1 MGARKAL
8 AQMPWSKHLVEPQID
23 ETAYVHS
30 FANVVGDVRINA
42 GVRIAPGSSIR
53 ADEGTPFWLGKNV
66 LIQHGVV
73 VHGLEAGR
81 VLGDDQQE
89 YSVWIGAGS
98 CVAHLAMLHGPVY
111 IGSQCFIGFRS
122 TVFNARVGQGAI
134 VMMHS
139 LVQNVEIPP
148 GKLVPSGAMITQQS
162 QADSLPDV
170 QDGDRQL
177 AQQIAAMQGQA
188 SSVGQVVE
196 TARPGTETP
205 YSAVTPVT
213 ETPYINSTD
222 IMSINSDISN
232 QIRSLL
238 AQGYSIGGE
247 HASERR
253 FKTKSWQTCGT
264 AEGYRPEQVI
274 TTVEGWL
281 QENVGEYVRLIGI
294 DQGAKRR
301 VVEVIIQR
309 PGDTPGAPSRVTTTI
324 RHAASTSGQRPAS
337 SQASLAGDTA
347 NQLRALIH
355 QGCKIGIEHA
365 GVRRFKTSSW
375 LTGGTI
381 SSHRESD
388 ALQELNRFI
397 ADHPNEYVRIIGIDP
412 NVKRRLAEVVVHRPD
427 GNGSASTASSASTS
441 TSSSS
446 FSTATSSSPSTG
458 GLTPDVVETIRGLL
472 ASGYGI
478 GTEHTD
484 KRRFKAKS
492 WKSCPI
498 LTTTRES
505 EVLRAL
511 EGCLTD
517 HAGEYVRIIGIDR
530 DAKRRVLEQ
539 IIQRPGDGAIANGAS
554 LAQSNG
560 SSKASDSS
568 FSSYGGGNGNGYSNS
583 AVRLDGDVINQVRS
597 LLAQGFK
604 IGTEHTDKRRF
615 KAKSWQSCAPIN
627 STHESEVLRALEGC
641 LADHNGEYVR
651 LLCIDPAAK
660 RRVLEKIIQ
669 RP

>member
-1 MGARKAL
+1 MGSRKAL
-8 AQMPWSKHLVEPQID
+8 APMPWSKHLVDPQID

-30 FANVVGDVRINA
+30 FANVVGDVRISA
-42 GVRIAPGSSIR
+42 GVKIAPGSSLR
-53 ADEGTPFWLGKNV
+53 ADEGTPFWLGENT

-89 YSVWIGAGS
+89 YSVWIGPGS
-98 CVAHLAMLHGPVY
+98 CVAHLAMIHGPVY

-134 VMMHS
+134 VMMHA

-162 QADSLPDV
+162 QVDNLPDV
-170 QDGDRQL
+170 QDSDRQF
-177 AQQIAAMQGQA
+177 AQHIAALQGQV
-188 SSVGQVVE
+188 SSVGQAVE
-196 TARPGTETP
+196 PPRRSPETP
-205 YSAVTPVT
+205 YPAATPVT

-247 HASERR
+247 HANERR

-274 TTVEGWL
+274 ATVEGWL
-281 QENVGEYVRLIGI
+281 QAYVGEYVRLIGI

-309 PGDTPGAPSRVTTTI
+309 PGDTPGSPSRGTTT
-324 RHAASTSGQRPAS
+324 TRPLAS
-337 SQASLAGDTA
+337 SNGHRSGTTSTANLAGDTA

-365 GVRRFKTSSW
+365 NARRFKTSSW

-381 SSHRESD
+381 TSHRENE

-397 ADHPNEYVRIIGIDP
+397 ADHPTEYVRIIGVDP
-412 NVKRRLAEVVVHRPD
+412 HAKRRLAEIVVHRPD
-427 GNGSASTASSASTS
+427 ENAPSRSTGSVSTSSTFSTASSASA
-441 TSSSS
+441 SS
-446 FSTATSSSPSTG
+446 G
-458 GLTPDVVETIRGLL
+458 GLTPEVIDTIRGLL

-492 WKSCPI
+492 WQSCPI
-498 LTTTRES
+498 LATTRES
-505 EVLRAL
+505 EIIRAL
-511 EGCLTD
+511 EQCLAD
-517 HAGEYVRIIGIDR
+517 HAGEYVRLIGIDR

-539 IIQRPGDGAIANGAS
+539 IIQRPGEGSSSRNAAS
-554 LAQSNG
+554 SNG
-560 SSKASDSS
+560 SSKTSDSS
-568 FSSYGGGNGNGYSNS
+568 FSSYGSSNGNGYSNS
-583 AVRLDGDVINQVRS
+583 AVRLDGEVINQVRS

-627 STHESEVLRALEGC
+627 STHESEVIRALEGC

-651 LLCIDPAAK
+651 LLGIDPTAK
-660 RRVLEKIIQ
+660 RRVVETIIQ

>member
-1 MGARKAL
+1 MGAPKTL
-8 AQMPWSKHLVEPQID
+8 VQTPWSKHLVDPKID

-42 GVRIAPGSSIR
+42 GVKIAPGSSLR
-53 ADEGTPFWLGKNV
+53 ADEGTPFWLGDNV

-73 VHGLEAGR
+73 VRGLETGR

-89 YSVWIGAGS
+89 YSVWIGSGS
-98 CVAHLAMLHGPVY
+98 CVAHLAMIHGPVY
-111 IGSQCFIGFRS
+111 LGSHCFIGFRS
-122 TVFNARVGQGAI
+122 TVFNARVGPGAI
-134 VMMHS
+134 VMMHA

-162 QADSLPDV
+162 QADNLPDV
-170 QDGDRQL
+170 QEGDRQFV
-177 AQQIAAMQGQA
+177 QTIAAMPGQPA
-188 SSVGQVVE
+188 APGKTVE
-196 TARPGTETP
+196 SPRRSADTSYPAATP
-205 YSAVTPVT
+205 IT

-264 AEGYRPEQVI
+264 AEGYRPEHVI
-274 TTVEGWL
+274 ATVEGWL
-281 QENVGEYVRLIGI
+281 QEYVGEYVRLIGI

-309 PGDTPGAPSRVTTTI
+309 PGDTPGSPSRGTTTT
-324 RHAASTSGQRPAS
+324 RHLASGNGHRSSTSSTAN
-337 SQASLAGDTA
+337 LAGDATS
-347 NQLRALIH
+347 QLRALIH
-355 QGCKIGIEHA
+355 QGCKIGIEYA
-365 GVRRFKTSSW
+365 NARRFKTSSW
-375 LTGGTI
+375 LTGGLI
-381 SSHRESD
+381 SSHREND

-397 ADHPNEYVRIIGIDP
+397 AEHPNEYVRIIGIDAHA
-412 NVKRRLAEVVVHRPD
+412 KRRLAEIVVHRPN
-427 GNGSASTASSASTS
+427 GNAPANVGSVS
-441 TSSSS
+441 TSSNFTTASAASASS
-446 FSTATSSSPSTG
+446 G
-458 GLTPDVVETIRGLL
+458 GLTPDVIETVRGLL

-492 WKSCPI
+492 WQSCPI

-505 EVLRAL
+505 EVLHAL
-511 EGCLTD
+511 ESCLTD
-517 HAGEYVRIIGIDR
+517 HAGEYVRLIGIDR
-530 DAKRRVLEQ
+530 DAKRRVLEK
-539 IIQRPGDGAIANGAS
+539 IIQRPGEGGVSHSSS
-554 LAQSNG
+554 LSNG
-560 SSKASDSS
+560 SSKSSDAS
-568 FSSYGGGNGNGYSNS
+568 FSRYGSSNGNGYSSS
-583 AVRLDGDVINQVRS
+583 AVRLDGEVVKQVRS

-604 IGTEHTDKRRF
+604 VGTEHTDKRRF

-651 LLCIDPAAK
+651 LLGIDPAAK
-660 RRVLEKIIQ
+660 RRVLETIIQ

>member
-8 AQMPWSKHLVEPQID
+8 AQMPWSKHLVDPQIN

-30 FANVVGDVRINA
+30 FANVVGDVRISA
-42 GVRIAPGSSIR
+42 GVKIAPGSSLR
-53 ADEGTPFWLGKNV
+53 ADEGTPFWLGENA

-73 VHGLEAGR
+73 VHGLETGR

-89 YSVWIGAGS
+89 YSVWIGPDS
-98 CVAHLAMLHGPVY
+98 CVAHLAMIHGPVY

-134 VMMHS
+134 IMMHA

-162 QADSLPDV
+162 QADNLPDV
-170 QDGDRQL
+170 QAGDRQF
-177 AQQIAAMQGQA
+177 AQQIAAMQGQT
-188 SSVGQVVE
+188 STVGQVVE
-196 TARPGTETP
+196 PPRRSPETAYP
-205 YSAVTPVT
+205 AATPVT

-238 AQGYSIGGE
+238 SQGYSIGGE
-247 HASERR
+247 HANERR

-274 TTVEGWL
+274 ATVEGWL
-281 QENVGEYVRLIGI
+281 QEYVGEYVRLIGI

-309 PGDTPGAPSRVTTTI
+309 PGDTPGSPSRGTTTT
-324 RHAASTSGQRPAS
+324 RHLASGNGHRSTAAGA
-337 SQASLAGDTA
+337 ANLAGDTA

-365 GVRRFKTSSW
+365 SARRFKTSSW
-375 LTGGTI
+375 LTGGSIT
-381 SSHRESD
+381 SHRENE

-412 NVKRRLAEVVVHRPD
+412 HAKRRLAEIVVHRPD
-427 GNGSASTASSASTS
+427 GNAPARSSSSVSTSSTFSTASSASA
-441 TSSSS
+441 SS
-446 FSTATSSSPSTG
+446 G
-458 GLTPDVVETIRGLL
+458 GLTPEVIDTIRGLL

-492 WKSCPI
+492 WQSCPI
-498 LTTTRES
+498 LNTNRES

-511 EGCLTD
+511 EQCLVD
-517 HAGEYVRIIGIDR
+517 HAGEYVRLIGIDR

-539 IIQRPGDGAIANGAS
+539 IIQRPGDGAATATPS
-554 LAQSNG
+554 YG
-560 SSKASDSS
+560 SSNTGDSS
-568 FSSYGGGNGNGYSNS
+568 FSSYGSSNGNGYSSS
-583 AVRLDGDVINQVRS
+583 AVRLDGEVVNQVRS

-615 KAKSWQSCAPIN
+615 KAKSWKSCAPIN

-651 LLCIDPAAK
+651 LLGIDPTAK
-660 RRVLEKIIQ
+660 RRVLETIIQ

>member
-1 MGARKAL
+1 MGSRKAL
-8 AQMPWSKHLVEPQID
+8 AQMPWSKHLVDPKID

-42 GVRIAPGSSIR
+42 GVRIAPGSSLR
-53 ADEGTPFWLGKNV
+53 ADEGTPFWLGENV

-73 VHGLEAGR
+73 VHGLETGR

-89 YSVWIGAGS
+89 YSVWIGSDS
-98 CVAHLAMLHGPVY
+98 CIAHLAMIHGPVY
-111 IGSQCFIGFRS
+111 IGSHCFIGFRS
-122 TVFNARVGQGAI
+122 TVFNARVGQGAV
-134 VMMHS
+134 VMMHA

-162 QADSLPDV
+162 QADNLADV
-170 QDGDRQL
+170 QEGDRQFV
-177 AQQIAAMQGQA
+177 QQIAAMQGQ
-188 SSVGQVVE
+188 SSAVGQVVDPLRRSPE
-196 TARPGTETP
+196 TAYP
-205 YSAVTPVT
+205 AATPVT

-247 HASERR
+247 HANERR

-274 TTVEGWL
+274 ATVEEWL
-281 QENVGEYVRLIGI
+281 QAYVGEYVRLIGI

-309 PGDTPGAPSRVTTTI
+309 PGDTPGAPSRTTTT
-324 RHAASTSGQRPAS
+324 RHRTNSNGHRATSSTAN
-337 SQASLAGDTA
+337 LAGDTA

-365 GVRRFKTSSW
+365 NARRFKTSSW

-381 SSHRESD
+381 SGHRENE

-397 ADHPNEYVRIIGIDP
+397 AENPNEYIRIIGIDP
-412 NVKRRLAEVVVHRPD
+412 KAKRRIAEIVVHRPD
-427 GNGSASTASSASTS
+427 GNTAVSSASNPSTGNFS

-446 FSTATSSSPSTG
+446 SASPG
-458 GLTPDVVETIRGLL
+458 GLTPEVIETIRGLL
-472 ASGYGI
+472 ANGYGI

-484 KRRFKAKS
+484 TRRFKAKS
-492 WKSCPI
+492 WQSCPTF
-498 LTTTRES
+498 TTTRES

-511 EGCLTD
+511 EGCLAD

-530 DAKRRVLEQ
+530 DAKRRVLEKV
-539 IIQRPGDGAIANGAS
+539 IQRPGDGATANRTA

-560 SSKASDSS
+560 SGKASESS
-568 FSSYGGGNGNGYSNS
+568 FSSYGSSNGNGYSNS
-583 AVRLDGDVINQVRS
+583 AVRLDGEVISQVRS

-615 KAKSWQSCAPIN
+615 KAKSWQSCAPIT

-651 LLCIDPAAK
+651 LLGIDPTAK
-660 RRVLEKIIQ
+660 RRVVETIIQ

>member
-8 AQMPWSKHLVEPQID
+8 AQMPWSKHLVDPQIN

-30 FANVVGDVRINA
+30 FANVVGDVRISA
-42 GVRIAPGSSIR
+42 GVKIAPGSSLR
-53 ADEGTPFWLGKNV
+53 ADEGTPFWLGENA

-73 VHGLEAGR
+73 VHGLETGR

-89 YSVWIGAGS
+89 YSVWIGPDS
-98 CVAHLAMLHGPVY
+98 CVAHLAMIHGPVY

-134 VMMHS
+134 IMMHA

-162 QADSLPDV
+162 QADNLPDV
-170 QDGDRQL
+170 QAGDRQF
-177 AQQIAAMQGQA
+177 AQQIAAMQGQT
-188 SSVGQVVE
+188 STVGQVVE
-196 TARPGTETP
+196 PPRRSPEMTYPA
-205 YSAVTPVT
+205 ATPVT

-238 AQGYSIGGE
+238 SQGYSIGGE
-247 HASERR
+247 HANERR

-274 TTVEGWL
+274 ATVEGWL
-281 QENVGEYVRLIGI
+281 QEYVGEYVRLIGI

-309 PGDTPGAPSRVTTTI
+309 PGDTPGSPSRGTTTT
-324 RHAASTSGQRPAS
+324 RHLASGNGHRSTAASA
-337 SQASLAGDTA
+337 ANLAGDTA

-365 GVRRFKTSSW
+365 SARRFKTSSW
-375 LTGGTI
+375 LTGGSIT
-381 SSHRESD
+381 SHRENE

-412 NVKRRLAEVVVHRPD
+412 HAKRRLAEIVVHRPD
-427 GNGSASTASSASTS
+427 GNAPARSSSSVSTSSTFSTASSVSASS
-441 TSSSS
+441 
-446 FSTATSSSPSTG
+446 G
-458 GLTPDVVETIRGLL
+458 GLTPEVIDTIRGLL

-492 WKSCPI
+492 WQSCPI
-498 LTTTRES
+498 LNTNRES

-511 EGCLTD
+511 EQCLVD
-517 HAGEYVRIIGIDR
+517 HAGEYVRLIGIDR
-530 DAKRRVLEQ
+530 DAKRRVLEK
-539 IIQRPGDGAIANGAS
+539 IIQRPGDGVATATPSYG
-554 LAQSNG
+554 SNN
-560 SSKASDSS
+560 SSDSS
-568 FSSYGGGNGNGYSNS
+568 FSSYGSSNGNGYSSS
-583 AVRLDGDVINQVRS
+583 AVRLDGEVVNQVRS

-615 KAKSWQSCAPIN
+615 KAKSWKSCAPIN

-651 LLCIDPAAK
+651 LLGIDPTAK
-660 RRVLEKIIQ
+660 RRVLETIIQ

>member
-8 AQMPWSKHLVEPQID
+8 AQMPWSKHLVDPQID

-30 FANVVGDVRINA
+30 FANVVGDVRIKA
-42 GVRIAPGSSIR
+42 GVKIAPGSSIR
-53 ADEGTPFWLGKNV
+53 ADEGTPFWLGENA

-73 VHGLEAGR
+73 VHGLDTGR

-98 CVAHLAMLHGPVY
+98 CVAHLAMIHGPVY

-134 VMMHS
+134 VMMHA

-162 QADSLPDV
+162 QADNLPDA

-188 SSVGQVVE
+188 PSIGQVVE
-196 TARPGTETP
+196 TARPVTEIP

-247 HASERR
+247 HANERR

-281 QENVGEYVRLIGI
+281 QQYVGEYIRLIGI

-309 PGDTPGAPSRVTTTI
+309 PGDTPGAPSRGTTTT
-324 RHAASTSGQRPAS
+324 RHLTSTNGHRTAS
-337 SQASLAGDTA
+337 SQTSMTGDTA

-365 GVRRFKTSSW
+365 NARRFKTSSW

-381 SSHRESD
+381 SGHRENE
-388 ALQELNRFI
+388 ALQQLNRFI
-397 ADHPNEYVRIIGIDP
+397 AENPNEYIRIIGIDP
-412 NVKRRLAEVVVHRPD
+412 KAKRRIAEIVVHRPD
-427 GNGSASTASSASTS
+427 VNAAVSNASTPNTGSNFSSSSSSSASI
-441 TSSSS
+441 
-446 FSTATSSSPSTG
+446 G
-458 GLTPDVVETIRGLL
+458 GLTPDVIETIRGLL

-484 KRRFKAKS
+484 IRRFKAKS
-492 WKSCPI
+492 WQSCPT

-511 EGCLTD
+511 EGCLAD
-517 HAGEYVRIIGIDR
+517 HVGEYVRIIGIDR

-539 IIQRPGDGAIANGAS
+539 IIQRPGDGSTANRTSATQG
-554 LAQSNG
+554 NG
-560 SSKASDSS
+560 SSKASESS
-568 FSSYGGGNGNGYSNS
+568 FSSYGSSNGNGYSNS
-583 AVRLDGDVINQVRS
+583 AVRLDGEVISQVRS

-615 KAKSWQSCAPIN
+615 KAKSWQSCAPIT

-651 LLCIDPAAK
+651 LLGIDPTAK
-660 RRVLEKIIQ
+660 RRVVETIIQ

>member
-8 AQMPWSKHLVEPQID
+8 ARMPWSKHLVDPQIN

-42 GVRIAPGSSIR
+42 GVKIAPGSSIR
-53 ADEGTPFWLGKNV
+53 ADEGTPFWLGENV

-73 VHGLEAGR
+73 VHGLEVGR
-81 VLGDDQQE
+81 VLGDDHQE

-98 CVAHLAMLHGPVY
+98 CVAHLAMIHGPVY
-111 IGSQCFIGFRS
+111 LGSQCFIGFRS
-122 TVFNARVGQGAI
+122 TIFNARVGQGAI
-134 VMMHS
+134 VMMHA

-162 QADSLPDV
+162 QADNLPDV
-170 QDGDRQL
+170 QDGDRQF
-177 AQQIAAMQGQA
+177 AQQIAAMQGQS
-188 SSVGQVVE
+188 SSVGQGVE
-196 TARPGTETP
+196 TARRSSETP
-205 YSAVTPVT
+205 YPAATPVT

-222 IMSINSDISN
+222 IMTINSDISN

-253 FKTKSWQTCGT
+253 FKTKSWQTCGM

-281 QENVGEYVRLIGI
+281 QEYVGEYVRLIGI

-309 PGDTPGAPSRVTTTI
+309 PGDTPGSPSRGTTTT
-324 RHAASTSGQRPAS
+324 RHRTHSNGHRATASAAN
-337 SQASLAGDTA
+337 LAGDTG

-365 GVRRFKTSSW
+365 NARRFKTSSW
-375 LTGGTI
+375 LTGGTLAG
-381 SSHRESD
+381 HRENE

-412 NVKRRLAEVVVHRPD
+412 KAKRRVAEVVVHRPD
-427 GNGSASTASSASTS
+427 ANVSVSSPSSVGTGSDFSTASASSSASS
-441 TSSSS
+441 
-446 FSTATSSSPSTG
+446 G
-458 GLTPDVVETIRGLL
+458 GLTPEVIETIRGLL

-492 WKSCPI
+492 WQSCPI
-498 LTTTRES
+498 LTSTRES

-511 EGCLTD
+511 EGCLAD
-517 HAGEYVRIIGIDR
+517 HAGDYVRIIGIDR
-530 DAKRRVLEQ
+530 EAKRRVLELV
-539 IIQRPGDGAIANGAS
+539 IQRPGDGVDSNRGS

-560 SSKASDSS
+560 AGKARESS
-568 FSSYGGGNGNGYSNS
+568 FGGFGAANGNGYSSS
-583 AVRLDGDVINQVRS
+583 AVRLDGEVVNQVRS

-615 KAKSWQSCAPIN
+615 KAKSWQSCAPIT
-627 STHESEVLRALEGC
+627 STHESDVLRALEGC

-651 LLCIDPAAK
+651 LLGIDPAAK
-660 RRVLEKIIQ
+660 RRVLETIIQ

>member
-1 MGARKAL
+1 MGSRKAL
-8 AQMPWSKHLVEPQID
+8 AQMPWSKHLVDPQID

-30 FANVVGDVRINA
+30 FANVVGDVRISA
-42 GVRIAPGSSIR
+42 GVKIAPGSSLR
-53 ADEGTPFWLGKNV
+53 ADEGTPFWLGENA

-73 VHGLEAGR
+73 VHGLETGR
-81 VLGDDQQE
+81 VLGDDHQE
-89 YSVWIGAGS
+89 YSVWIGANS
-98 CVAHLAMLHGPVY
+98 CIAHLAMIHGPVY

-122 TVFNARVGQGAI
+122 TVFNARVGPGAI
-134 VMMHS
+134 VMMHA

-162 QADSLPDV
+162 QADNLPDV
-170 QDGDRQL
+170 QEGDRQF
-177 AQQIAAMQGQA
+177 AQQIAAIQGQTA
-188 SSVGQVVE
+188 TVGQVVE
-196 TARPGTETP
+196 PPRRSPETP
-205 YSAVTPVT
+205 YPAATPVT

-247 HASERR
+247 HANERR

-274 TTVEGWL
+274 ATVEGWL
-281 QENVGEYVRLIGI
+281 QAYVGEYIRLIGI

-309 PGDTPGAPSRVTTTI
+309 PGDTPGAPSRGTTTT
-324 RHAASTSGQRPAS
+324 RHLAGGNGHRNSAASNAN
-337 SQASLAGDTA
+337 LAGDTA

-355 QGCKIGIEHA
+355 QGCKIAIEHA
-365 GVRRFKTSSW
+365 NARRFKTSSW
-375 LTGGTI
+375 LTGGAIT
-381 SSHRESD
+381 SHRENE

-397 ADHPNEYVRIIGIDP
+397 ADHPNEYVRIIGVDP
-412 NVKRRLAEVVVHRPD
+412 HAKRRLAEIVVHRPD
-427 GNGSASTASSASTS
+427 ENPPARKNISTGIGVSSPFGASS
-441 TSSSS
+441 TSS
-446 FSTATSSSPSTG
+446 ATGG
-458 GLTPDVVETIRGLL
+458 GLTPDVIETIRGLL

-492 WKSCPI
+492 WQSCPI
-498 LTTTRES
+498 LNTNRES

-511 EGCLTD
+511 EQCLAD
-517 HAGEYVRIIGIDR
+517 HAGEYVRLIGIDR

-539 IIQRPGDGAIANGAS
+539 IIQRPSDSPSSRGAAPS
-554 LAQSNG
+554 YG
-560 SSKASDSS
+560 SSNVSESS
-568 FSSYGGGNGNGYSNS
+568 FSSSYGGSNGNGYSNS
-583 AVRLDGDVINQVRS
+583 AVRLDGEVINQVRS

-627 STHESEVLRALEGC
+627 STHESEVIRALEGC

-651 LLCIDPAAK
+651 LLGIDPTAK
-660 RRVLEKIIQ
+660 RRVLETIIQ

>member
-1 MGARKAL
+1 
-8 AQMPWSKHLVEPQID
+8 
-23 ETAYVHS
+23 
-30 FANVVGDVRINA
+30 
-42 GVRIAPGSSIR
+42 
-53 ADEGTPFWLGKNV
+53 
-66 LIQHGVV
+66 
-73 VHGLEAGR
+73 

-89 YSVWIGAGS
+89 YSVWIGPDS
-98 CVAHLAMLHGPVY
+98 CVAHLAMIHGPVY

-134 VMMHS
+134 IMMHA

-162 QADSLPDV
+162 QADNLPDV
-170 QDGDRQL
+170 QAGDRQF
-177 AQQIAAMQGQA
+177 AQQIAAIQGQT
-188 SSVGQVVE
+188 STVGQVVE
-196 TARPGTETP
+196 PPRRSPETA
-205 YSAVTPVT
+205 YHAATPVT

-238 AQGYSIGGE
+238 SQGYSIGGE
-247 HASERR
+247 HANERR

-274 TTVEGWL
+274 ATVEGWL
-281 QENVGEYVRLIGI
+281 QEYVGEYVRLIGI

-309 PGDTPGAPSRVTTTI
+309 PGDTPGSPSRGTTTT
-324 RHAASTSGQRPAS
+324 RH
-337 SQASLAGDTA
+337 QASGNGHRSTAAGAANLAGDTA

-365 GVRRFKTSSW
+365 SARRFKTSSW
-375 LTGGTI
+375 LTGGSIT
-381 SSHRESD
+381 SHRENE

-412 NVKRRLAEVVVHRPD
+412 HAKRRLAEIVVHRPD
-427 GNGSASTASSASTS
+427 GNAPARSSSSVSTSSTFSTASSVSASS
-441 TSSSS
+441 
-446 FSTATSSSPSTG
+446 G
-458 GLTPDVVETIRGLL
+458 GLTPGVIDTIRGLL

-492 WKSCPI
+492 WQSCPI
-498 LTTTRES
+498 LNTNRES

-511 EGCLTD
+511 EQCLVD
-517 HAGEYVRIIGIDR
+517 HAGEYVRLIGIDR

-539 IIQRPGDGAIANGAS
+539 IIQRPGDGAATTTPS
-554 LAQSNG
+554 YG
-560 SSKASDSS
+560 SSNTSDSS
-568 FSSYGGGNGNGYSNS
+568 FSSYGSSNGNGYSSS
-583 AVRLDGDVINQVRS
+583 AVRLDGEVVNQVRS

-651 LLCIDPAAK
+651 LLGIDPTAK
-660 RRVLEKIIQ
+660 RRVLETIIQ